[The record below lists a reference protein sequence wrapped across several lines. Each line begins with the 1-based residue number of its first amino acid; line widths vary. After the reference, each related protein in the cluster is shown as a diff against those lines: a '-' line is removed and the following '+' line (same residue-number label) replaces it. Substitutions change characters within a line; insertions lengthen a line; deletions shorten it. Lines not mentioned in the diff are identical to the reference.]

1 MISITDIYTKDND
14 RIACLFQTTTNMTG
28 GFNFI
33 FLMITITKGSGLDL
47 VQCEMVGEGII
58 TWLSRIIQ
66 QKDYKY
72 FHK

>member
-1 MISITDIYTKDND
+1 
-14 RIACLFQTTTNMTG
+14 
-28 GFNFI
+28 
-33 FLMITITKGSGLDL
+33 MITITKGSGLDL